1 MEMRTYLG
9 EDEGDADQME
19 DHSPGSIVMDTLRE
33 IRTVASLTLEKQRA
47 EEYADALEKVD
58 RHPIRT
64 KIVKRS
70 GSGLGQF
77 TQVGCQIALT
87 AHIYCHYLTLCS

>member
-47 EEYADALEKVD
+47 EDALEKVD

-64 KIVKRS
+64 KIVKGS

-77 TQVGCQIALT
+77 TQVRCQIVLT
-87 AHIYCHYLTLCS
+87 AQIYCHYLTLSS